1 MKILV
6 TGGAGFIGSSLLS
19 ELHLQGHQVI
29 GVDNFSD
36 YYAVDLKKYR
46 AKEIHRIHGIDTL
59 EVDTADKER
68 FLPILKNYQPDT
80 VIHLAAQP
88 GIRLSISTFSRYS
101 HSNLLGFASVAE
113 SVCELE
119 IQNFLYASSSSVYG
133 NEATLP
139 YSEREKNL
147 NPISYYG
154 STKLSNEILSK
165 TLAQLGSSRFR
176 GLRFFTVYGPLGRPD
191 MAMLRIL
198 NSALGNSKF
207 ELFGD
212 GQLKRDFTYIQDVVQ
227 SVVLL
232 MGQLTTQP
240 MGFNDVVNVGGG
252 RPHSMSELIEII
264 ENETGTKLKIRKSEK
279 IKVDVN
285 ATSADTTY
293 LENLIN
299 FKPEVSL
306 SQGVSLTVQ
315 WMKSPEI
322 KDKMSD
328 WIN

>member
-6 TGGAGFIGSSLLS
+6 TGGAGFIGASLLS

-46 AKEIHRIHGIDTL
+46 AKEIHRLHGIDTL

-88 GIRLSISTFSRYS
+88 GIRLPISTFSRYS

-113 SVCELE
+113 SVCEMGIE
-119 IQNFLYASSSSVYG
+119 NFLYASSSSVYG
-133 NEATLP
+133 NEAMLP

-212 GQLKRDFTYIQDVVQ
+212 GQLKRDFTYIKDVVQ

-264 ENETGTKLKIRKSEK
+264 ENETGTKLEIRKSEK

-293 LENLIN
+293 LESLID
-299 FKPEVSL
+299 FKPGVSL
-306 SQGVSLTVQ
+306 SQGVNLTVK
-315 WMKSPEI
+315 WMKSPEVKYKISEWI
-322 KDKMSD
+322 K
-328 WIN
+328 